1 MRFSVRLLE
10 IEAGGNLIV
19 VMGSRDAERLG
30 VVSSDRLR
38 IEAEDREAVAILNIA
53 EEFPSG
59 VLGVYREVAER
70 LSLSDGDVVEVE
82 PAERPE
88 SLSYVR
94 RKIMGEKLSP
104 GEIEQ
109 IVEDV
114 VERHLS
120 DVEVAAFVTALEIYG
135 LSMEEAEALSLAM
148 VKTGRT
154 LDFGGGPILD
164 KHSIGGVPGDKT
176 TLIVV
181 PIIAAAGYRIPKTS
195 SRAITSPAGTA
206 DRMEVLAPVALKADE
221 IVEVVN
227 KVGGCIVWGGAL
239 DLAPADDLFIRVEYP
254 LAIDPL
260 LLPSI
265 MSKKRAVGSTHVV
278 VDIPTGRGAKVKTIG
293 QAHALAMDF
302 IELGGRLGIEV
313 ECAITEGEQP
323 IGYAIGP
330 ILEARE
336 ALEALGG
343 RGPEDL
349 VDKATTL
356 AGILLEMVGE
366 TNGKEMALELLR
378 SGRALEKMREII
390 EAQGGDP
397 EVEPEDLEPS
407 RRWADLEAEEEG
419 RVLWINNH
427 HIAEIARIA
436 GTPSDKGAGIM
447 LRVKLGDHVK
457 RGEPLMRVY
466 AESSKRLEEALELA
480 EELQPIGVGGR
491 RGERMLIAK
500 VKGLKPHRR
509 RFILER

>member
-1 MRFSVRLLE
+1 MKFGVRLLE

-30 VVSSDRLR
+30 VVSSDRVRL
-38 IEAEDREAVAILNIA
+38 EADGSEVIAILNIA
-53 EEFPSG
+53 EEFPNR
-59 VLGVYREVAER
+59 VLGVYREVASR
-70 LSLSDGDVVEVE
+70 LGLGEGDIVEVE

-88 SLSYVR
+88 SLSFVR

-104 GEIEQ
+104 GEMEM

-114 VERHLS
+114 VERHLN
-120 DVEVAAFVTALEIYG
+120 DVEIAAFVTALEIHG
-135 LSMEEAEALSLAM
+135 LSIEEAEALSLAM
-148 VKTGRT
+148 VRTGKI
-154 LDFGGGPILD
+154 LDFDDGPILD

-176 TLIVV
+176 TLLVV

-206 DRMEVLAPVALKADE
+206 DRMEALAPVALKTDE
-221 IVEVVN
+221 IMKVV
-227 KVGGCIVWGGAL
+227 KEVGGCIVWGGAL

-254 LAIDPL
+254 LSIDPL

-265 MSKKRAVGSTHVV
+265 MSKKKAVGSTHIVI
-278 VDIPTGRGAKVKTIG
+278 DIPAGRGTKVKTIG

-302 IELGGRLGIEV
+302 IELSSRLGIEV

-336 ALEALGG
+336 ALETLRGG
-343 RGPEDL
+343 GPPDL

-356 AGILLEMVGE
+356 AGILLEMVGRRS
-366 TNGKEMALELLR
+366 GKRMAEELLR
-378 SGRALEKMREII
+378 SGRAEKKMREII

-397 EVEPEDLEPS
+397 EVRPEDLEPS
-407 RRWADLEAEEEG
+407 MRWVDVEAEEEG

-427 HIAEIARIA
+427 HIAQIARMA
-436 GTPSDKGAGIM
+436 GAPSDRGAGIL
-447 LRVKLGDHVK
+447 LRVKIGDRVE
-457 RGEPLMRVY
+457 RGAPLMRIY
-466 AESSKRLEEALELA
+466 TENSKRLDEALRLV
-480 EELQPIGVGGR
+480 EELRPVGVGER
-491 RGERMLIAK
+491 LGERMLIAQIRDK
-500 VKGLKPHRR
+500 SPHRR
-509 RFILER
+509 RFMLER

>member
-1 MRFSVRLLE
+1 MRFRVRLLE

-19 VMGSRDAERLG
+19 VMGVRDAERLG

-38 IEAEDREAVAILNIA
+38 IEAEGREAVAILNIA

-70 LSLSDGDVVEVE
+70 LSLSDDDVVEVE

-94 RKIMGEKLSP
+94 KKIMGEKLAP

-120 DVEVAAFVTALEIYG
+120 DVEVAALVTALEIYG

-154 LDFGGGPILD
+154 LNFGEGPILD

-302 IELGGRLGIEV
+302 IELGGRLGMEV

-330 ILEARE
+330 VLEARE
-336 ALEALGG
+336 ALETLKGG
-343 RGPEDL
+343 GPGDL

-366 TNGKEMALELLR
+366 TEGKRKALDLLR

-397 EVEPEDLEPS
+397 GVEPEDLEPG

-427 HIAEIARIA
+427 YIAQIARMA
-436 GTPSDKGAGIM
+436 GTPSDKGAGII

-457 RGEPLMRVY
+457 RGDPLMRIY

-491 RGERMLIAK
+491 RGEQMLIAK